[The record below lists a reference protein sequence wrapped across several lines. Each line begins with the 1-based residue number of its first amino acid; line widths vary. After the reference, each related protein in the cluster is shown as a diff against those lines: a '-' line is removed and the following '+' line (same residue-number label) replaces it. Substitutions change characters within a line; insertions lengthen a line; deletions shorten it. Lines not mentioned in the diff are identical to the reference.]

1 MMMAGN
7 DEILNSLPVEEIAA
21 KLGVDP
27 SIARQAIQEGGAT
40 ILSGLQRNAQTP
52 EGSQAILK
60 ALDKHSGTVG
70 ERTVDVDRVDTADG
84 QKILGHIFGDQQHA
98 VAQKL
103 TSEPKTAGIDFGK
116 LLPILAPIVLG
127 LIAKKQGGAAGQA
140 GAGTAAGGG
149 GIGDIIG
156 GLLGGGGSGG
166 GSPAGG
172 IDIGGLLGGLL
183 GGKK

>member
-1 MMMAGN
+1 MAGN
-7 DEILNSLPVEEIAA
+7 DEILKSLPVDEIAA

-27 SIARQAIQEGGAT
+27 TVARQAIQEGGAT
-40 ILSGLQRNAQTP
+40 ILTGLQRNAQTP
-52 EGSQAILK
+52 EGSQAILN

-70 ERTVDVDRVDTADG
+70 EGTVDVDRVDTTDG

-127 LIAKKQGGAAGQA
+127 LIAKKQGGAAGQG

>member
-1 MMMAGN
+1 MAGN
-7 DEILNSLPVEEIAA
+7 DEILKSLPVDEIAA

-27 SIARQAIQEGGAT
+27 SVARQAIQEGGAT
-40 ILSGLQRNAQTP
+40 ILTGLQRNAQTP
-52 EGSQAILK
+52 EGSLAILK

-70 ERTVDVDRVDTADG
+70 EGTVDVDGVDTADG

-103 TSEPKTAGIDFGK
+103 TSEPQTAGIDFGK

-127 LIAKKQGGAAGQA
+127 LIAKKQGGPAGQA
-140 GAGTAAGGG
+140 RSGGG
-149 GIGDIIG
+149 GVADIIG

-166 GSPAGG
+166 GGPAG
-172 IDIGGLLGGLL
+172 IDIGGMLGGLF
-183 GGKK
+183 GERSRYAAQQ

>member
-1 MMMAGN
+1 MAGI
-7 DEILNSLPVEEIAA
+7 DEMLNSLPVDEIAA

-27 SIARQAIQEGGAT
+27 SVARQAIQEGGAT
-40 ILSGLQRNAQTP
+40 ILTGLQRNAQTP
-52 EGSQAILK
+52 EGSQAILH
-60 ALDKHSGTVG
+60 ALDKHSGTVSEG
-70 ERTVDVDRVDTADG
+70 AVDVDRVDTTDG

-103 TSEPKTAGIDFGK
+103 TSEPQTAGIDFGK

-127 LIAKKQGGAAGQA
+127 LIAKKQGGAAGRA

-156 GLLGGGGSGG
+156 GLLGGGGTGG

-172 IDIGGLLGGLL
+172 ID
-183 GGKK
+183 